1 MTRIL
6 TGGAA
11 AFALVLS
18 ACGAPEEDDIGVTED
33 MPTGASGELAEGPS
47 SGGDMDLDREDLDRP
62 GGDLSEAVDSDGAG
76 DVVTLARQDGRF
88 TTLLAAADAA
98 GLTDELRRGSY
109 TLLAPTDAAF
119 EALGGD
125 VVAQLLEPQNR
136 DQLVTI
142 VQYHVL
148 ENPVTSDQI
157 DGVIEA
163 PTLAGDAVM
172 VERVGE
178 RVQVGGEGGAVVTD
192 ADIRATNGVI
202 HVIDSVLIPP
212 AG

>member
-6 TGGAA
+6 TGTAA
-11 AFALVLS
+11 VLVLTLA
-18 ACGAPEEDDIGVTED
+18 ACGAPEAEDTGVTDD
-33 MPTGASGELAEGPS
+33 MRAGEVAEGPNA
-47 SGGDMDLDREDLDRP
+47 GADMDLDEGDMDRP
-62 GGDLSEAVDSDGAG
+62 GGTLTEVLDSDGAG
-76 DVVTLARQDGRF
+76 DIVTLAEQDGRF
-88 TTLLAAADAA
+88 ATLLGAAEAA
-98 GLTDELRRGSY
+98 GLTDELRRGRY
-109 TLLAPTDAAF
+109 TLFAPTDAAF

-125 VVAQLLEPQNR
+125 VVAQLLEPENR

-142 VQYHVL
+142 LQYHVL
-148 ENPVTSDQI
+148 EAPVTSDQI

-163 PTLAGDAVM
+163 PTLAGDAVT

-192 ADIRATNGVI
+192 ADIEATNGVI